1 MSKPEKFG
9 GFTLYR
15 IFYGDEIVY
24 LGRTMQP
31 LQDRIRGHVFGK
43 PMHRKIDIDLVSRI
57 EFCQFTTQADM
68 YLYEIYFINKY
79 KPPLNCD
86 DKASDELTV
95 VLEEPRWEL
104 FSTALWDR
112 WKEEIHVRM
121 EQERAARAAEIALQ
135 REEQAMRK
143 KRAAGEISEEEYW
156 SWHEKRRAN
165 FF

>member
-1 MSKPEKFG
+1 MSRPEKFG

-15 IFYGDEIVY
+15 IFYGEEIVY

-57 EFCQFTTQADM
+57 EYCRFPTQADM
-68 YLYEIYFINKY
+68 YLYEIYLINKY

-95 VLEEPRWEL
+95 QLEEPHWEP
-104 FSTALWDR
+104 FSTPLWDR
-112 WKEEIHVRM
+112 WRDEIHTR
-121 EQERAARAAEIALQ
+121 ETQERAARDAKIALQ
-135 REEQAMRK
+135 REEQTMRK
-143 KRAAGEISEEEYW
+143 KRASGEISEEEYW
-156 SWHEKRRAN
+156 NWYEKSHSS